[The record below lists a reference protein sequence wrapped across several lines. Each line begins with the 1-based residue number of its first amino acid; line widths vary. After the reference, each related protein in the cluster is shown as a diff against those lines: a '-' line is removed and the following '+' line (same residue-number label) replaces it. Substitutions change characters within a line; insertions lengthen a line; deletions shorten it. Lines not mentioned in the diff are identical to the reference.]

1 MKVGSKKRWL
11 IVALAAILCG
21 AGTYYYVHNNAK
33 PAATAAE
40 QTTMKVTKG
49 AISMAVSGTSQLDAK
64 DKQNIVI
71 PIEGIIKTMNLTQN
85 QAVKKGDVLV
95 ELSVPSTETNL
106 KESQVTLGQLESDL
120 AELKSEQGNMSVS
133 APMSGKIT
141 LNANF
146 DVGSQVSKTT
156 KIGTISDTTQ
166 FKVKLPF
173 SLQEAVQLKKGDPVE
188 LSVDGYLLSKVGA
201 VDTIGHEISADANG
215 NKVVLVDVLIDND
228 GTLSAGLKVK
238 GSIGSGTTKVTSSD
252 QAALAYVR
260 TASIFSEASGTVKTL
275 KFKDGDTIKQGD
287 LIVTLFN
294 DDLQK
299 NIVSKQSAIESQ
311 KIRVSDAQQK
321 VDQLTIKAPFDG
333 VFSADFANSKNNV
346 LRNYP
351 VGAQINANTTLGAVA
366 SLSTM
371 QLAIAVDELDLTS
384 VKVGQKVNVK
394 VDAIAGK
401 TFTGEVTSVS
411 NVGTTTNGVTTYDAV
426 VAIPNTAQNDLKY
439 AMTATAEIL
448 IQDKKDILVLPIQV
462 VTTTRGKST
471 VTVKKADGT
480 TEERELK
487 VGIRSKTQVE
497 VLDGVK
503 EGEEVVTP
511 VRRATTTTNQQQQG
525 FPGGGAFPGGAGGFQ
540 GGAGGAGAGGGGF
553 QGGGNAGGGGGARQ

>member
-1 MKVGSKKRWL
+1 MKVGRKKRWL

-21 AGTYYYVHNNAK
+21 AGTYYYVHNNSK
-33 PAATAAE
+33 PAAAAAAQ

-49 AISMAVSGTSQLDAK
+49 EISSTVSGTSQLDAK

-71 PIEGIIKTMNLTQN
+71 PVDAIIKTMNLTQN

-95 ELSVPSTETNL
+95 ELSVPSTETTL
-106 KESQVTLGQLESDL
+106 KESQVTLTQLQSDL
-120 AELKSEQGNMSVS
+120 VELQDEQGHMSVS
-133 APMSGKIT
+133 SPMSGKIT
-141 LNANF
+141 LASNL

-156 KIGTISDTTQ
+156 KIGTINDTTQ
-166 FKVKLPF
+166 YKVKLPF

-215 NKVVLVDVLIDND
+215 NKVVLVDVLVDND
-228 GTLSAGLKVK
+228 GTLSAGLNVK
-238 GSIGSGTTKVTSSD
+238 GSIGSGTTKISSSE
-252 QAALAYVR
+252 QAPLAYVR
-260 TASIFSEASGTVKTL
+260 TASIFSEASGTVKTM
-275 KFKDGDTIKQGD
+275 KFKDGDTIKQGE
-287 LIVTLFN
+287 LIATLFN
-294 DDLQK
+294 DDMQK
-299 NIVSKQSAIESQ
+299 NIISKQSAIESQ

-333 VFSADFANSKNNV
+333 VFSADFANSKSNV

-351 VGAQINANTTLGAVA
+351 AGAQIIANTTLGAVA

-394 VDAIAGK
+394 VDAISSK
-401 TFTGEVTSVS
+401 TFTGEVASVS
-411 NVGTTTNGVTTYDAV
+411 NVGTTSNGVTTYDAV
-426 VAIPNTAQNDLKY
+426 VAIPNTTANDLKY
-439 AMTATAEIL
+439 AMTATAEIF
-448 IQDKKDILVLPIQV
+448 IQDKKDILVVPIQV
-462 VTTTRGKST
+462 VTTTKGKST

-487 VGIRSKTQVE
+487 VGIRSKTQME
-497 VLDGVK
+497 VLSGLA
-503 EGEEVVTP
+503 EGDEVVMP
-511 VRRATTTTNQQQQG
+511 VRKATTTTTQQQG
-525 FPGGGAFPGGAGGFQ
+525 FPGGAGGFPGGGTGGFQ
-540 GGAGGAGAGGGGF
+540 GGAAGGGF
-553 QGGGNAGGGGGARQ
+553 TGGGNASGGAR

>member
-1 MKVGSKKRWL
+1 MKVGRKKRWL

-21 AGTYYYVHNNAK
+21 AGTYYYVHNNSK
-33 PAATAAE
+33 PAAAAVQ

-49 AISMAVSGTSQLDAK
+49 EISSTVSGTSQLDAK
-64 DKQNIVI
+64 DKQNIVV
-71 PIEGIIKTMNLTQN
+71 PVDAIIKTMNLTQN
-85 QAVKKGDVLV
+85 QAVKKGDVLI

-106 KESQVTLGQLESDL
+106 KEAQVTLNQLQSDL
-120 AELKSEQGNMSVS
+120 TELQDEQGHMSVS

-141 LNANF
+141 LASNL

-156 KIGTISDTTQ
+156 KIGTVNDTTQ
-166 FKVKLPF
+166 YKVSLPF

-201 VDTIGHEISADANG
+201 VDSIGHEISADANG
-215 NKVVLVDVLIDND
+215 NKVVLVNVLVDND

-238 GSIGSGTTKVTSSD
+238 GSINSGNGKIASSD

-260 TASIFSEASGTVKTL
+260 TASIFSEASGTVKTM
-275 KFKDGDTIKQGD
+275 KFKDGDTVKQGE
-287 LIVTLFN
+287 LIATLFN
-294 DDLQK
+294 DDMQK
-299 NIVSKQSAIESQ
+299 NIISKQSAIESQ

-321 VDQLTIKAPFDG
+321 VDQLTITAPFDG

-394 VDAIAGK
+394 VDAISGK
-401 TFTGEVTSVS
+401 TFTGEVASVS
-411 NVGTTTNGVTTYDAV
+411 NVGTTSNGVTTYDAV
-426 VAIPNTAQNDLKY
+426 VAIPNTTANDLKY
-439 AMTATAEIL
+439 AMTATAEIF
-448 IQDKKDILVLPIQV
+448 IQDKKDILVVPIQV

-480 TEERELK
+480 TEEREIK
-487 VGIRSKTQVE
+487 VGIRSKTQME
-497 VLDGVK
+497 VLSGLT
-503 EGEEVVTP
+503 EGDEVVMP
-511 VRRATTTTNQQQQG
+511 VRRATTTTGQQQG
-525 FPGGGAFPGGAGGFQ
+525 FPGGAGGFPGGGAGGFQ
-540 GGAGGAGAGGGGF
+540 GGAGGGGF
-553 QGGGNAGGGGGARQ
+553 TGGGNAGATRRE

>member
-1 MKVGSKKRWL
+1 MKLGRKKRWV

-21 AGTYYYVHNNAK
+21 AGTYYYVHNKAQ
-33 PAATAAE
+33 PASAATQ

-71 PIEGIIKTMNLTQN
+71 PIDGIIKTMNLTQN

-95 ELSVPSTETNL
+95 ELSVPSTETTL
-106 KESQVTLGQLESDL
+106 KEAQVSLQQLEKELADL
-120 AELKSEQGNMSVS
+120 QDQQNHMSVAAS
-133 APMSGKIT
+133 MSGKIT
-141 LNANF
+141 LPANL
-146 DVGSQVSKTT
+146 DVGSQVNKTT

-188 LSVDGYLLSKVGA
+188 LSIDGYLLSKVGA
-201 VDTIGHEISADANG
+201 VDTIDREIKADANG
-215 NKVVLVDVLIDND
+215 NKVVTVEVLVSND

-238 GSIGSGTTKVTSSD
+238 GSIGSGDGKIDSSE
-252 QAALAYVR
+252 QVALEYVR
-260 TASIFSEASGTVKTL
+260 TSPIFAEASGTIKSM
-275 KFKDGDTIKQGD
+275 KFKDGETVKQGE
-287 LIVTLFN
+287 LIATLFN
-294 DDLQK
+294 DDLQN
-299 NIVSKQSAIESQ
+299 NIISKQSAIESQ
-311 KIRVSDAQQK
+311 KIRVNDAEQK
-321 VDQLTIKAPFDG
+321 VNQLTIKAPFDG

-384 VKVGQKVNVK
+384 VKVGQKVTVK
-394 VDAIAGK
+394 VDAISGK
-401 TFTGEVTSVS
+401 TFQGEVTSVS
-411 NVGTTTNGVTTYDAV
+411 NVGITTNGVTTYDAV
-426 VAIPNTAQNDLKY
+426 VAIPNTDQNDLKY
-439 AMTATAEIL
+439 AMTATAEIS

-471 VTVKKADGT
+471 VTLKKADGT
-480 TEERELK
+480 LEEQHEIK

-497 VLDGVK
+497 VVSGLNAGD
-503 EGEEVVTP
+503 EVVMP
-511 VRRATTTTNQQQQG
+511 VRRATTTNQQQQG
-525 FPGGGAFPGGAGGFQ
+525 FPGGAGGFPGGAEGNFSGRAGGGTGGGGTQ
-540 GGAGGAGAGGGGF
+540 NSGGAG
-553 QGGGNAGGGGGARQ
+553 R

>member
-33 PAATAAE
+33 PATAATQ
-40 QTTMKVTKG
+40 QTTMKVAKG

-106 KESQVTLGQLESDL
+106 KEAQVTLGQLESDL

-133 APMSGKIT
+133 SPMSGKIT

-146 DVGSQVSKTT
+146 DVGSQVNKTT

-215 NKVVLVDVLIDND
+215 NKVVLIDVLVDND

-238 GSIGSGTTKVTSSD
+238 GSIGSGSTKVASSD

-299 NIVSKQSAIESQ
+299 NIVAKQSAIESQ

-503 EGEEVVTP
+503 EGEEVVMP

-540 GGAGGAGAGGGGF
+540 GGVGGAGGGGF
-553 QGGGNAGGGGGARQ
+553 QGGGNAGGGGGGTRQ

>member
-1 MKVGSKKRWL
+1 MKAGSKKRWL

-33 PAATAAE
+33 PAATAAQ

-106 KESQVTLGQLESDL
+106 KEAQVTLGQLESDL

-146 DVGSQVSKTT
+146 DVGSQVNKTT

-173 SLQEAVQLKKGDPVE
+173 ALQEAVQLKKGDPVE

-215 NKVVLVDVLIDND
+215 NKVVLVDVLVDND

-238 GSIGSGTTKVTSSD
+238 GSIGSGTTKIASSD
-252 QAALAYVR
+252 QAELAYVR

-287 LIVTLFN
+287 GIVTLFN

-299 NIVSKQSAIESQ
+299 NVVAKQSAIESQ

-426 VAIPNTAQNDLKY
+426 VAIPNTTANDLKY

-480 TEERELK
+480 TEERELQ

-497 VLDGVK
+497 VLGGVK
-503 EGEEVVTP
+503 EGDEVVTP
-511 VRRATTTTNQQQQG
+511 VRRATTTTNQQQG

-540 GGAGGAGAGGGGF
+540 GGAGGAGGGGF
-553 QGGGNAGGGGGARQ
+553 QGGGNAGGGGGGGARQ

>member
-21 AGTYYYVHNNAK
+21 AGTYYYVHSKAK
-33 PAATAAE
+33 PAAAATQ

-106 KESQVTLGQLESDL
+106 KEAQVSLQQLESDL
-120 AELKSEQGNMSVS
+120 SELQSEQGNMSVS

-146 DVGSQVSKTT
+146 DVGSQVNKTT
-156 KIGTISDTTQ
+156 KIGSISDTTQ

-188 LSVDGYLLSKVGA
+188 LSVDGYLLSKVGT

-215 NKVVLVDVLIDND
+215 NKVVLVDVLVDND

-238 GSIGSGTTKVTSSD
+238 GSIGSGAAKVESSD

-299 NIVSKQSAIESQ
+299 NIVAKQSAIDSQ

-321 VDQLTIKAPFDG
+321 IDQLTIKAPFDG

-471 VTVKKADGT
+471 VTVKKPDGT

-503 EGEEVVTP
+503 EGEEVVMP

-525 FPGGGAFPGGAGGFQ
+525 FPGGAGGFPGGGAGGFQ
-540 GGAGGAGAGGGGF
+540 GGGGAGGGGF
-553 QGGGNAGGGGGARQ
+553 QGGGAGGGGGRQ

>member
-1 MKVGSKKRWL
+1 MKAGSKKRWL

-33 PAATAAE
+33 PAATAAQ

-106 KESQVTLGQLESDL
+106 KEAQVTLGQLESDL

-146 DVGSQVSKTT
+146 DVGSQVNKTT

-215 NKVVLVDVLIDND
+215 NKVVLVDVLVDND

-238 GSIGSGTTKVTSSD
+238 GSIGSGTTKIASSD
-252 QAALAYVR
+252 QAELAYVR

-299 NIVSKQSAIESQ
+299 NVVAKQSAIESQ

-503 EGEEVVTP
+503 EGDEVVMP
-511 VRRATTTTNQQQQG
+511 VRRATTTTNQQGQG

-540 GGAGGAGAGGGGF
+540 GGAGGAGGGGF
-553 QGGGNAGGGGGARQ
+553 QGGGNAGGAVRARE

>member
-1 MKVGSKKRWL
+1 MKVGRKKRWL

-21 AGTYYYVHNNAK
+21 AGTYYYVHNNSK
-33 PAATAAE
+33 PAAAAVQ

-49 AISMAVSGTSQLDAK
+49 EISSTVSGTSQLDAK
-64 DKQNIVI
+64 DKQNIVV
-71 PIEGIIKTMNLTQN
+71 PVDAIIKTMNLTQN
-85 QAVKKGDVLV
+85 QAVKKGDVLI

-106 KESQVTLGQLESDL
+106 KEAQVTLTQLQSDL
-120 AELKSEQGNMSVS
+120 TELQDEQGHMSVS

-141 LNANF
+141 LASNL

-156 KIGTISDTTQ
+156 KIGTVNDTTQ
-166 FKVKLPF
+166 YKVSLPF

-201 VDTIGHEISADANG
+201 VDSIGHEISADANG
-215 NKVVLVDVLIDND
+215 NKVVLVNVLVDND

-238 GSIGSGTTKVTSSD
+238 GSINSGSGKIASSD

-260 TASIFSEASGTVKTL
+260 TASIFSEASGTVKTM
-275 KFKDGDTIKQGD
+275 KFKDGDTIKQGE
-287 LIVTLFN
+287 LIATLFN
-294 DDLQK
+294 DDMQK
-299 NIVSKQSAIESQ
+299 NIISKQSAIESQ

-321 VDQLTIKAPFDG
+321 VDQLTITAPFDG

-394 VDAIAGK
+394 VDAISGK
-401 TFTGEVTSVS
+401 TFTGEVASVS
-411 NVGTTTNGVTTYDAV
+411 NVGTTSNGVTTYDAV
-426 VAIPNTAQNDLKY
+426 VAIPNTTANDLKY
-439 AMTATAEIL
+439 AMTATAEIF
-448 IQDKKDILVLPIQV
+448 IQDKKDILVVPIQV

-480 TEERELK
+480 TEEREIK
-487 VGIRSKTQVE
+487 VGIRSKTQME
-497 VLDGVK
+497 VLSGLT
-503 EGEEVVTP
+503 EGDEVVMP
-511 VRRATTTTNQQQQG
+511 VRRATTTTGQQQG
-525 FPGGGAFPGGAGGFQ
+525 FPGGAGGFPGGGAGGFQ
-540 GGAGGAGAGGGGF
+540 GGAGGGGF
-553 QGGGNAGGGGGARQ
+553 TGGGNAGATRRE

>member
-1 MKVGSKKRWL
+1 MKLGRKKRWV

-21 AGTYYYVHNNAK
+21 AGTYYYVHNKAQ
-33 PAATAAE
+33 PASAATTQ

-49 AISMAVSGTSQLDAK
+49 AISSTVSGTSQLDAK

-85 QAVKKGDVLV
+85 QAVKKGDVLI

-106 KESQVTLGQLESDL
+106 KEAQVSLQQLESEL
-120 AELKSEQGNMSVS
+120 AALQNEQNHMSIS
-133 APMSGKIT
+133 ASMSGKIT
-141 LNANF
+141 LASNL
-146 DVGSQVSKTT
+146 DVGSQVNKTT
-156 KIGTISDTTQ
+156 KIGTISDTSQ

-201 VDTIGHEISADANG
+201 VDTIGREIKADANG
-215 NKVVLVDVLIDND
+215 NKVVTVEVLVSND

-238 GSIGSGTTKVTSSD
+238 GSIGSGDGKIDSSE
-252 QAALAYVR
+252 QAAFEYVR
-260 TASIFSEASGTVKTL
+260 TAAIFPDASGTVKSM
-275 KFKDGDTIKQGD
+275 KFKDGEAVKQGD
-287 LIVTLFN
+287 LIASLFN

-299 NIVSKQSAIESQ
+299 NIITKQSAIESQ
-311 KIRVSDAQQK
+311 KIRVSDAEQK
-321 VDQLTIKAPFDG
+321 VAQLTIKAPFDG

-371 QLAIAVDELDLTS
+371 QLAIAVDELDLTT
-384 VKVGQKVNVK
+384 VKVGQKVTVK
-394 VDAIAGK
+394 VDAISGK
-401 TFTGEVTSVS
+401 TFQGEVTSVS
-411 NVGTTTNGVTTYDAV
+411 NVGITTNGVTTYDAV
-426 VAIPNTAQNDLKY
+426 VAIPNTEQNDLKY
-439 AMTATAEIL
+439 AMTSTAEIF

-471 VTVKKADGT
+471 VTLKKADGT
-480 TEERELK
+480 VEEQHEIK
-487 VGIRSKTQVE
+487 IGIRSKTQVE
-497 VLDGVK
+497 VLSGLNIGD
-503 EGEEVVTP
+503 EVVMP
-511 VRRATTTTNQQQQG
+511 VRRATTTNQQQQG
-525 FPGGGAFPGGAGGFQ
+525 LPGGAGGFPGGAGGFP
-540 GGAGGAGAGGGGF
+540 GGGTGGTGGGGT
-553 QGGGNAGGGGGARQ
+553 QNGGGGTR

>member
-1 MKVGSKKRWL
+1 MKVGRKKRWL

-21 AGTYYYVHNNAK
+21 AGTYYYVHNNSK
-33 PAATAAE
+33 PAAAATQ

-49 AISMAVSGTSQLDAK
+49 EISSTVSGTSQLDAK
-64 DKQNIVI
+64 DKQNIII
-71 PIEGIIKTMNLTQN
+71 PVDSIIKTMNLTQN
-85 QAVKKGDVLV
+85 QTVKKGDVLI

-106 KESQVTLGQLESDL
+106 KESQVTLNQLQSDL
-120 AELKSEQGNMSVS
+120 TELQDEQGHMSVTAS
-133 APMSGKIT
+133 MSGKIT
-141 LNANF
+141 LASNL
-146 DVGSQVSKTT
+146 DVGSQVNKTT
-156 KIGTISDTTQ
+156 KIGTINDTTQ
-166 FKVKLPF
+166 YKVKLPF

-201 VDTIGHEISADANG
+201 VDSIGHEISADANG
-215 NKVVLVDVLIDND
+215 NKVVLVDVLVDND

-238 GSIGSGTTKVTSSD
+238 GSIGSGSAKINSSD
-252 QAALAYVR
+252 EAALAYVR
-260 TASIFSEASGTVKTL
+260 TASIFSEASGTVKTM
-275 KFKDGDTIKQGD
+275 KFKDGDTIKQGE
-287 LIVTLFN
+287 LIATLFN
-294 DDLQK
+294 DDMQK
-299 NIVSKQSAIESQ
+299 NIISKQSAIESQ

-394 VDAIAGK
+394 VDAISGK
-401 TFTGEVTSVS
+401 TFTGEVASVS
-411 NVGTTTNGVTTYDAV
+411 NVGTTSNGVTTYDAV
-426 VAIPNTAQNDLKY
+426 VAIPNTTANDLKY
-439 AMTATAEIL
+439 AMTATAEIF
-448 IQDKKDILVLPIQV
+448 IQDKKDILVVPIQV

-480 TEERELK
+480 TEEREIK
-487 VGIRSKTQVE
+487 VGIRSKTQME
-497 VLDGVK
+497 VLSGLT
-503 EGEEVVTP
+503 EGDEVVMP
-511 VRRATTTTNQQQQG
+511 VRRATTTTGQQQG
-525 FPGGGAFPGGAGGFQ
+525 FPGGAGGFPGGGAGGFT
-540 GGAGGAGAGGGGF
+540 GGGAGGGGF
-553 QGGGNAGGGGGARQ
+553 TGGGNAGGGGGGGAR